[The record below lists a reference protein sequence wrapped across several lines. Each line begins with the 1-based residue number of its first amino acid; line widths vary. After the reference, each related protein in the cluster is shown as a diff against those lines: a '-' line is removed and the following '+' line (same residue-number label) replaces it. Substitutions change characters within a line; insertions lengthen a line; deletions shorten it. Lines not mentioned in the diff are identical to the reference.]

1 MFSWFVE
8 KLKQPK
14 QLEKAS
20 MAYCWWAANKNDGRG
35 ADGLGATI
43 FRSTY
48 YILNN
53 VVNLVK
59 GGVFILLVVISS
71 FKKNSGHYMLLW
83 FETILNK
90 EFVNY

>member
-1 MFSWFVE
+1 MMDVE
-8 KLKQPK
+8 LMD
-14 QLEKAS
+14 LEQQF
-20 MAYCWWAANKNDGRG
+20 
-35 ADGLGATI
+35 
-43 FRSTY
+43 FRSIY

-59 GGVFILLVVISS
+59 CGVFILLVVVPS

-90 EFVNY
+90 EFISY